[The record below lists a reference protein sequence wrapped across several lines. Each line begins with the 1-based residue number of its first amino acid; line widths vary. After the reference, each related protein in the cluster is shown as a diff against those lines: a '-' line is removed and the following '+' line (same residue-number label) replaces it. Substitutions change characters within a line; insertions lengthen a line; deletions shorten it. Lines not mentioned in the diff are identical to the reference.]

1 MSTKSCSRRKF
12 IQNVAVAVPAGA
24 ALFGSGHLYADELP
38 RVSEDDPVAK
48 ALFYV
53 HSVADVD
60 ASNPAT
66 SRYEPGQTCAN
77 CVQIQGPE
85 GDQWRPCGLFPGKS
99 VNVDGWC
106 NVWALK
112 P

>member
-1 MSTKSCSRRKF
+1 MRTKSCSRRKF

-24 ALFGSGHLYADELP
+24 ALFGGEPLFADELP
-38 RVSEDDPVAK
+38 RVSEDDLVAK
-48 ALFYV
+48 VLFYV